1 MQQAREEEPIS
12 LNVLFKEHYAK
23 LCHFSFQLT
32 GNQSASEDIVQEA
45 FIKFWAQRDKIA
57 GTPAMVRNY
66 LYTIVRNGS
75 LNSVRHDKVVQQ
87 YLSQQDPLA
96 VEEDITRKLIR
107 SEVLG
112 KIYAAIAG
120 LPPACSEIFR
130 LGYLEGLK
138 NQEIADHLGLSIN
151 TIKTQK
157 KRALQLLRMHFA
169 MLLLLI
175 LHS

>member
-1 MQQAREEEPIS
+1 MQQVEEGAAAQEPIS
-12 LNVLFKEHYAK
+12 LNVLFKAHYAK

-57 GTPAMVRNY
+57 GTPAMVRSY

-75 LNSVRHDKVVQQ
+75 LNTVRHYKVVQQ
-87 YLSQQDPLA
+87 HLSQQAPL
-96 VEEDITRKLIR
+96 VMEEDITRKLIR

-112 KIYAAIAG
+112 KIYAAIAA

-157 KRALQLLRMHFA
+157 KGHY
-169 MLLLLI
+169 
-175 LHS
+175 SS